1 MGRIGRLYAIWKTN
15 WEENPA
21 ARGAAKMAAG
31 VALMLEGLMGMRARL
46 RGSSGGILLVV
57 FLIPFG
63 LVFFTIGH
71 FIKPEPFD
79 DEVVVQGAIVDTQSH
94 MNRDDQGNQ
103 QRMYKAVYGYRVD
116 GKEYRFPS
124 SISTGPKPRV
134 GKKVRLGYSASNPGE
149 ARRIDGV
156 DGNFHRVFQGLG
168 LFVILLGFYQLMMCA
183 LLIGGGIALFM
194 SGRKDRAI
202 AGATDGFFKDLFSL
216 AHVERTNREAL
227 LSGAGGGGF
236 GESSS
241 TSMPPAGWMV
251 DPENSRQ
258 MRWWD
263 GTAWTDMCKPA
274 EPERPE
280 TSNW

>member
-46 RGSSGGILLVV
+46 RGSSGGMLLVV

-134 GKKVRLGYSASNPGE
+134 
-149 ARRIDGV
+149 
-156 DGNFHRVFQGLG
+156 
-168 LFVILLGFYQLMMCA
+168 
-183 LLIGGGIALFM
+183 
-194 SGRKDRAI
+194 
-202 AGATDGFFKDLFSL
+202 
-216 AHVERTNREAL
+216 
-227 LSGAGGGGF
+227 
-236 GESSS
+236 
-241 TSMPPAGWMV
+241 
-251 DPENSRQ
+251 
-258 MRWWD
+258 
-263 GTAWTDMCKPA
+263 
-274 EPERPE
+274 
-280 TSNW
+280 